1 MAKLTLDDVEY
12 ETDDFTDDQKQMVN
26 EVTFNSNTQTQLKYQ
41 LQGLIV
47 MNEMLV
53 GKLKESLTT
62 KEE

>member
-1 MAKLTLDDVEY
+1 MTKLTLDDVEY

>member
-26 EVTFNSNTQTQLKYQ
+26 EVTFNNNTQTQLKYQ
-41 LQGLIV
+41 LQGLIG
-47 MNEMLV
+47 MNDILV